1 MRKSNQVEMTI
12 TLGYEDWQG
21 FCGGASFAAST
32 QGRKQAVAANR
43 QVFERKTHV

>member
-1 MRKSNQVEMTI
+1 MRKSDLVETTI

-21 FCGGASFAAST
+21 FCRGASFAALT
-32 QGRKQAVAANR
+32 RDHKQAVATNR